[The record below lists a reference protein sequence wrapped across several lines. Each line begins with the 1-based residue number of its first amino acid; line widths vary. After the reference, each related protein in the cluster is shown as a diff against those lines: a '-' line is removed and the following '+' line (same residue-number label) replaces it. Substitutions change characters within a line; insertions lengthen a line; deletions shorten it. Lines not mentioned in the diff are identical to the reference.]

1 MPWRCKRATRRGP
14 RAATASSEPLAAT
27 GSTRPRQ
34 RSPRRRGGGDA
45 LIGGYGADWLLGR
58 GGVDLLLGVSGDGDD
73 TLRAA
78 DGRRDVVDCGAG
90 RGRAEV
96 NPQDSVSS
104 CEVVD
109 RG

>member
-1 MPWRCKRATRRGP
+1 
-14 RAATASSEPLAAT
+14 
-27 GSTRPRQ
+27 
-34 RSPRRRGGGDA
+34 
-45 LIGGYGADWLLGR
+45 
-58 GGVDLLLGVSGDGDD
+58 VDLLLGVSGDGDD